1 MENIVYALVILAI
14 AVLIIIVMIKEHKN
28 YVKENEIRNKELER
42 IRVKAEKYK
51 DDLGYTGEKQEYD
64 FGKWEEEVR
73 KDMKSIVDIKQKYS
87 ANKEIK
93 ILIGDYNKS
102 SVSNSVSV
110 LESLGLKVTIA
121 KSGKEIINRIETGEK
136 YDLIITN
143 NIYDRGGIDGPEM
156 LNNLKEIDGFNIPVI
171 VLTVSEN
178 ARDKFVHYYGFDEY
192 ITKLLTQ
199 EKVIETLPKVIKNLE
214 FKKISSKS

>member
-1 MENIVYALVILAI
+1 MENIVYALGILAI
-14 AVLIIIVMIKEHKN
+14 VVLIIIVIIKEHRN
-28 YVKENEIRNKELER
+28 FVKENEIRNKELER

-51 DDLGYTGEKQEYD
+51 DDLGYIGEKQKYD

-143 NIYDRGGIDGPEM
+143 NIYDRGGTDGPEM

-199 EKVIETLPKVIKNLE
+199 EKVIETLPKVIKDLE

>member
-1 MENIVYALVILAI
+1 MDIIKIIGIGLI
-14 AVLIIIVMIKEHKN
+14 ALIIIVIIKEHRN
-28 YVKENEIRNKELER
+28 FVKENEIRNKELER

-51 DDLGYTGEKQEYD
+51 DDLGYIGEKQKYD

-143 NIYDRGGIDGPEM
+143 NIYDRGGTDGPEM

-199 EKVIETLPKVIKNLE
+199 EKVIETLPKVIKDLE

>member
-1 MENIVYALVILAI
+1 MENIGYAIVILAI
-14 AVLIIIVMIKEHKN
+14 VVLIIIVMIKEHKN
-28 YVKENEIRNKELER
+28 YVKEDEIRNKELER
-42 IRVKAEKYK
+42 IREKAEKYK
-51 DDLGYTGEKQEYD
+51 NDLGYIGEKQKYD

-73 KDMKSIVDIKQKYS
+73 KDMKSIVEIKQKYS

-178 ARDKFVHYYGFDEY
+178 ARDKFVHYYGFNEY

-199 EKVIETLPKVIKNLE
+199 EKVIETLPKVIKDLE

>member
-1 MENIVYALVILAI
+1 MENIGYAFVILAI
-14 AVLIIIVMIKEHKN
+14 VVLIIIVMIKEHKN
-28 YVKENEIRNKELER
+28 YVKENEIRNKKLER

-51 DDLGYTGEKQEYD
+51 DDLGYIGENQEYD

-73 KDMKSIVDIKQKYS
+73 KDMKSIVEIKQKYS

-178 ARDKFVHYYGFDEY
+178 ARDKFVHYYGFNEY

-199 EKVIETLPKVIKNLE
+199 EKVIETLPKVIKELE

>member
-1 MENIVYALVILAI
+1 MENIGYAFVILAI
-14 AVLIIIVMIKEHKN
+14 VVLIIIVMIKEHKN
-28 YVKENEIRNKELER
+28 YVKENEIRNKKLER

-51 DDLGYTGEKQEYD
+51 DDLGYIGENQEYD

-73 KDMKSIVDIKQKYS
+73 KDMKSIVDVKQKYS

-178 ARDKFVHYYGFDEY
+178 ARDKFVHYYGFNEY

-199 EKVIETLPKVIKNLE
+199 EKVIETLPKVIKELE